1 MHRTVAYFL
10 LLLGCLS
17 TVMPA
22 TGHELT
28 AAPAKRFTL
37 VLDAGHGGKD
47 PGCIG
52 AFSKEKDIA
61 LKVTLEVGRLVT
73 ANCPDVRVVYTRK
86 TDVFVNLYR
95 RAQIA
100 NDAKA
105 DLFISIHVNA
115 LPKRRI
121 AYGAETYTLGMA
133 RTDENLEVAKR
144 ENSVILI
151 EDNYQERY
159 AGFNPR
165 SSESYIMF
173 EFMQDQYMKQSVSL
187 ASRIQ
192 KQYVKTAG
200 RKDKGVHQA
209 GYLVLRE
216 TSMPSVLT
224 ELGFISTP
232 SEERYL
238 NSRKGISELARSIYL
253 GFRSYKESQEK
264 PDITPFANRAAET
277 ETRDQRDNK
286 ASQEETTPQT
296 DEEKTTDPPTQ
307 EKVEGKTDE
316 EKDRPVFKVQLFVTD
331 RKLKAGHP
339 QLKGVR
345 PVQYYTEKGLYKYT
359 YGETTDYEEAIKQKK
374 AISPKFPDAFI
385 VAFKDGQRMDLQQAI
400 REAKQKP

>member
-264 PDITPFANRAAET
+264 PDIPPFANRAAET

-359 YGETTDYEEAIKQKK
+359 YGETTDYGEAIKQKK